1 MQFEEDLLGNLSS
14 RLSPVSRQYISSSS
28 VSSSASSS
36 FVRCFLHLLRTVC
49 NQETNVFKI
58 FFYCLYE
65 TFLIVN
71 IITAS
76 D

>member
-14 RLSPVSRQYISSSS
+14 RLSPVSRQCISSSS
-28 VSSSASSS
+28 VSSSVSSS
-36 FVRCFLHLLRTVC
+36 FVRCFLHVLRTVC
-49 NQETNVFKI
+49 NKEKNFLKN